1 MSDPTPR
8 PGEIWLTAL
17 PNGSQD
23 TTEYRATGWHW
34 PVSGARC
41 SIHNRKPI
49 RRIGFTAPP
58 ADRKPQD
65 VLREAAEIID
75 ALDRRPANTTP
86 VLVDTSHGPSRW
98 YALRAAA
105 DHLERE
111 HAETTKR
118 DRLIEHA
125 ARVMLGDD
133 SWAEITPA
141 AREDAL
147 WEAAALYDAGM
158 LREAVTGDE

>member
-1 MSDPTPR
+1 MTAPTEPR

-65 VLREAAEIID
+65 VLREAALIVS
-75 ALDRRPANTTP
+75 T
-86 VLVDTSHGPSRW
+86 HGIGYS
-98 YALRAAA
+98 AGVA
-105 DHLERE
+105 
-111 HAETTKR
+111 
-118 DRLIEHA
+118 
-125 ARVMLGDD
+125 
-133 SWAEITPA
+133 
-141 AREDAL
+141 AL
-147 WEAAALYDAGM
+147 WVG
-158 LREAVTGDE
+158 VTGDHPAYPATTCQEDR

>member
-1 MSDPTPR
+1 MTTDSPNTPVPTIGRRGGEADTPERRQPDFARPR
-8 PGEIWLTAL
+8 GGVAH
-17 PNGSQD
+17 
-23 TTEYRATGWHW
+23 A
-34 PVSGARC
+34 
-41 SIHNRKPI
+41 
-49 RRIGFTAPP
+49 APP
-58 ADRKPQD
+58 MIVAASTASMTRKPQD

-118 DRLIEHA
+118 DRLIEQA

-133 SWAEITPA
+133 NWAETDA
-141 AREDAL
+141 AGRADTL